1 VLLEL
6 IFMLCILGV
15 FLLLF
20 YFNAGIFYDFQIK
33 LKKDENPI
41 LKIIG
46 QDTKFLDNKEE
57 WVKKYRRKMFLLAGL
72 VGAVILVV
80 FVSLLI

>member
-1 VLLEL
+1 MLPELL
-6 IFMLCILGV
+6 FMLCILGV

-20 YFNAGIFYDFQIK
+20 YFNAGIFYDFQFK

-46 QDTKFLDNKEE
+46 QDTKLLDNKEE
-57 WVKKYRRKMFLLAGL
+57 WVKRYRRKIFLLSALLG
-72 VGAVILVV
+72 VVILA
-80 FVSLLI
+80 FFLSFQL